1 MPLVNYEAEGNLA
14 IDGVDMNRPA
24 FAVIGDE
31 NGNGGLVQLWADFD
45 VRGEDRLLP
54 GVTGFLAYPRRITVK
69 RFDLRLLVV
78 GDVDQTGAP
87 TADSLIGL
95 QNNLEYIRANVL
107 APVVSSTGTRA
118 GVLTL
123 PSAATRSASVHV
135 LGVVT
140 QSYGFASG
148 CSGAIWIG
156 TLQISI
162 PAGRFA

>member
-1 MPLVNYEAEGNLA
+1 MPLQNYEAEGNLTIDA
-14 IDGVDMNRPA
+14 IDMNRPA

-31 NGNGGLVQLWADFD
+31 NGANGLVQFWADFD

-54 GVTGFLAYPRRITVK
+54 GATGVIAYPRRITAK

-78 GDVDQTGAP
+78 GDVDNAGTP
-87 TADSLIGL
+87 VADSRIGL
-95 QNNLEYIRANVL
+95 QNNIEYIRSNVL

-118 GVLTL
+118 ATLTL
-123 PSAATRSASVHV
+123 PSGATRTASVHV

-140 QSYGFASG
+140 QSYGLAECGS
-148 CSGAIWIG
+148 IWIG